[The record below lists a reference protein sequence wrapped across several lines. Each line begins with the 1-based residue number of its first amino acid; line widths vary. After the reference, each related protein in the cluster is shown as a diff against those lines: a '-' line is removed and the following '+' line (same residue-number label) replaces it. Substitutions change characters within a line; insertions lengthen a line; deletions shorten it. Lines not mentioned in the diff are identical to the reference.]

1 MSIAGFNILLIVSV
15 ALDLLV
21 AGSALLRP
29 WPSAERA
36 SLRKIGFAQLVLV
49 LGLIAVLLVG
59 RGLIVWLVTHS
70 EFAAM
75 RVAYVTLVVS
85 LPLIG
90 LGVLVLGL
98 CRHWLR
104 RRYQVS
110 WAGRVS
116 GFLMLMLAPLGAYA
130 TFVEPFQLVLESV
143 EVNLAP
149 AREGNTPVRIAVLA
163 DLQTNHI
170 TDYEVDAVERL
181 LALAPH
187 VILVPGDVFHGTDEE
202 FSRER
207 SALRGLLSR
216 LDAPGGVYLVKG
228 NADDPN
234 QLATAIEGTSVIL
247 LDNEVA
253 ATEVE
258 GRRLVIGGIDFDYR
272 TAQAQA
278 VIDQLELAEGDGD
291 VRILM
296 AHTPDAVRVL
306 RPNTRIDLLVAGH
319 THGGQVVIPFFG
331 PPLTYSNLP
340 RQIAGGGLHELEGR
354 RMYISRGVGCE
365 RGLAPRV
372 RFLCPPEITL
382 LVLGN

>member
-1 MSIAGFNILLIVSV
+1 MSITVFNTLLIVSV

-21 AGSALLRP
+21 AGAVLLRP
-29 WPSAERA
+29 WPSAERT
-36 SLRKIGFAQLVLV
+36 SPRKIGFARFVLA
-49 LGLIAVLLVG
+49 LSLIAVLLVG
-59 RGLIVWLVTHS
+59 RGLIVWPVTRS

-75 RVAYVTLVVS
+75 RVVYVTLVVS

-90 LGVLVLGL
+90 AGL
-98 CRHWLR
+98 LALAVRGRLLQ

-110 WAGRVS
+110 WAVRAS
-116 GFLMLMLAPLGAYA
+116 GFLMLMFAPLGAYA
-130 TFVEPFQLVLESV
+130 TFVEPFQLVLETV
-143 EVNLAP
+143 EVKLAP
-149 AREGNTPVRIAVLA
+149 AREGDRPVRIAVLA

-170 TDYEVDAVERL
+170 TDYEVGAVEQL
-181 LALAPH
+181 LTLEPH
-187 VILVPGDVFHGTDEE
+187 VILLPGDVFHGTAEE

-228 NADDPN
+228 NTDVPSR
-234 QLATAIEGTSVIL
+234 LAAAIEGTSVIL
-247 LDNEVA
+247 LDNELA

-258 GRRLVIGGIDFDYR
+258 GRRLVIGGIGFDYR

-278 VIDQLELAEGDGD
+278 VIDQLELAEGDED

-306 RPNTRIDLLVAGH
+306 RPNTRVDLLVAGH

-331 PPLTYSNLP
+331 PPLTYSKLP
-340 RQIAGGGLHELEGR
+340 RHIAGGGLHELEGR
-354 RMYISRGVGCE
+354 RVYVSRGVGCE
-365 RGLAPRV
+365 RGLGPRV

-382 LVLGN
+382 LVLEN